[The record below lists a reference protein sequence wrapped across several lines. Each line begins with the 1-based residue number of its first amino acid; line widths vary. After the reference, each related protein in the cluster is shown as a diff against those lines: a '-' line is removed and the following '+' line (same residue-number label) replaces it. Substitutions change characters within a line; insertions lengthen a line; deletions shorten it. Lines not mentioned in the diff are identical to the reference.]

1 MVKKYDVYM
10 VLDIIDVGSD
20 MFSLPI
26 KAESEV
32 PTVRIEPEGELIFED
47 VFLRNPAYQSITL
60 VNESSLK
67 ARFNIVP

>member
-10 VLDIIDVGSD
+10 VLDIVDVGSD

-47 VFLRNPAYQSITL
+47 VFLRNPA
-60 VNESSLK
+60 N
-67 ARFNIVP
+67 

>member
-26 KAESEV
+26 KAESEI
-32 PTVRIEPEGELIFED
+32 PTVKIEPPLELIFED
-47 VFLRNPAYQSITL
+47 VFYRNPT
-60 VNESSLK
+60 
-67 ARFNIVP
+67 